1 MNPFLN
7 HQMAQARQAD
17 LLREGEEYR
26 RAGLTPRR
34 RILARVTT
42 RIARFTARPRPS
54 GAPAVPRTQVV
65 TPTASR
71 RP

>member
-26 RAGLTPRR
+26 RAGRTGRR
-34 RILARVTT
+34 TVLGRVTV
-42 RIARFTARPRPS
+42 RIARFIIRTRPS
-54 GAPAVPRTQVV
+54 RASALTNGRVSTRA
-65 TPTASR
+65 ASR
-71 RP
+71 HP